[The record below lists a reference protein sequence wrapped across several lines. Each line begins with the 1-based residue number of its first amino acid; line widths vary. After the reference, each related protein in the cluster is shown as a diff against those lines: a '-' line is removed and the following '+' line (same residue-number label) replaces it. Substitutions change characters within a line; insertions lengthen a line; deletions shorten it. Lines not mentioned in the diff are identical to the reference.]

1 LLPSHTHTHTNA
13 HTCLRIPTSQ
23 KFILTALKS
32 FQIYDDLRS
41 CNFEN
46 DVLRSIPSAVDHA
59 RTVELCSRLKDF
71 DVVSKLLQMDGQ
83 KAMDLDDVRVQFDM
97 LIQKHPGAAY
107 HLSADAAIVQN
118 KNFEKGVVKL
128 QQGNEHE
135 LTAGEKI
142 QLRRFL
148 KEDAPAE
155 DGDEED
161 DDDDDEEEEGGLAV
175 AQRLHDRNQARKRA
189 RIMRTSSKYRS
200 TKHVCSTTNMVERL
214 FSRAKLVMTDL
225 RRRCIL

>member
-1 LLPSHTHTHTNA
+1 MHVYVYTLWT
-13 HTCLRIPTSQ
+13 
-23 KFILTALKS
+23 
-32 FQIYDDLRS
+32 
-41 CNFEN
+41 
-46 DVLRSIPSAVDHA
+46 
-59 RTVELCSRLKDF
+59 
-71 DVVSKLLQMDGQ
+71 
-83 KAMDLDDVRVQFDM
+83 VRVQFDM
-97 LIQKHPGAAY
+97 LIQKYPGAAY

-128 QQGNEHE
+128 QRGNERE

-155 DGDEED
+155 DGD
-161 DDDDDEEEEGGLAV
+161 EEEGGLAV

-189 RIMRTSSKYRS
+189 RIMRTSSKRRS

-225 RRRCIL
+225 RRSMYPRNLEMLMFLRANRHLWDEVVVQRAILRDEV

>member
-1 LLPSHTHTHTNA
+1 
-13 HTCLRIPTSQ
+13 
-23 KFILTALKS
+23 
-32 FQIYDDLRS
+32 
-41 CNFEN
+41 
-46 DVLRSIPSAVDHA
+46 
-59 RTVELCSRLKDF
+59 
-71 DVVSKLLQMDGQ
+71 
-83 KAMDLDDVRVQFDM
+83 MDLDDVRVQFDM
-97 LIQKHPGAAY
+97 LIQKYPGAAY

-128 QQGNEHE
+128 QRGNERE

-161 DDDDDEEEEGGLAV
+161 DDEEEEEGGLAV

-189 RIMRTSSKYRS
+189 RMMRTSSKHRS
-200 TKHVCSTTNMVERL
+200 TKRVCSTTNMVERL

-225 RRRCIL
+225 RRSMYPRNLEMLMFLRANRHLWDEVVVQRAILRDEA

>member
-1 LLPSHTHTHTNA
+1 M
-13 HTCLRIPTSQ
+13 TCLS
-23 KFILTALKS
+23 
-32 FQIYDDLRS
+32 
-41 CNFEN
+41 
-46 DVLRSIPSAVDHA
+46 RSIPAQRIISQL
-59 RTVELCSRLKDF
+59 TQRLFKIEILR
-71 DVVSKLLQMDGQ
+71 KG
-83 KAMDLDDVRVQFDM
+83 
-97 LIQKHPGAAY
+97 
-107 HLSADAAIVQN
+107 LSSFNEA
-118 KNFEKGVVKL
+118 
-128 QQGNEHE
+128 GNEHE

-161 DDDDDEEEEGGLAV
+161 DDEEEEEGGLAV

-189 RIMRTSSKYRS
+189 RMMRTSSKYRS

-225 RRRCIL
+225 RGSVYPRNLEMSMFLRANRHLWDEVVVQRAILRDEA

>member
-1 LLPSHTHTHTNA
+1 M
-13 HTCLRIPTSQ
+13 
-23 KFILTALKS
+23 
-32 FQIYDDLRS
+32 
-41 CNFEN
+41 
-46 DVLRSIPSAVDHA
+46 SAA
-59 RTVELCSRLKDF
+59 T
-71 DVVSKLLQMDGQ
+71 
-83 KAMDLDDVRVQFDM
+83 KAVC
-97 LIQKHPGAAY
+97 QKHPGAAY

-118 KNFEKGVVKL
+118 RNFEKGVVKL
-128 QQGNEHE
+128 QRGNEHE

-161 DDDDDEEEEGGLAV
+161 DDEEEEEGGLAV

-189 RIMRTSSKYRS
+189 RIMRTSSKHRS
-200 TKHVCSTTNMVERL
+200 TKHVCSATNMVERL

-225 RRRCIL
+225 RRSMYPRNLEMLMFLRANRHLLMRLWFRELFLETKFESDSDIVNSYNNCN